1 MQKSKHALILALM
14 CVIAWSFMPLVAK
27 LSNESIGLLSFLLLS
42 NLLSAVVIL
51 GYTSTTPIKDFRAEF
66 RKTAF
71 KTMPLGFLGGF
82 FYYLCLYY
90 AYSKANGITVL
101 VAQYLWPIF
110 IVLLAV
116 LLLNERLNLYKGIAC
131 GLGFLGVVVVV
142 SKGNFS
148 QFEASNFHA
157 VGVAV
162 VGALGFAAFSVFSKK
177 LAANPLIST
186 LQCFIWA
193 SLFSAIALVLFG
205 KFELPQTGAGW
216 AMVIVNGAV
225 INGVS
230 YVWWL
235 KALALED
242 ASKIAPLVFLTPILA
257 CVWLVLFFNETFLPV
272 YAIGIV
278 ACVASGLLASKKEL
292 NVKSSSQNS

>member
-1 MQKSKHALILALM
+1 
-14 CVIAWSFMPLVAK
+14 
-27 LSNESIGLLSFLLLS
+27 
-42 NLLSAVVIL
+42 
-51 GYTSTTPIKDFRAEF
+51 
-66 RKTAF
+66 
-71 KTMPLGFLGGF
+71 
-82 FYYLCLYY
+82 
-90 AYSKANGITVL
+90 
-101 VAQYLWPIF
+101 
-110 IVLLAV
+110 
-116 LLLNERLNLYKGIAC
+116 
-131 GLGFLGVVVVV
+131 
-142 SKGNFS
+142 
-148 QFEASNFHA
+148 